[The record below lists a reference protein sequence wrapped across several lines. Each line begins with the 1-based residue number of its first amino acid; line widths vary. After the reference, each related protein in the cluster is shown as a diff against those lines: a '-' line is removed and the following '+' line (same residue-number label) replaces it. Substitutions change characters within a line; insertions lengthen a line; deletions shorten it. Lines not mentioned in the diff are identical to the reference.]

1 MSSAPSPVIDD
12 PVTPRRYSDRT
23 AAAIF
28 AGAAVIAGIVAA
40 VVWRLVVRLPSY
52 VVDPYGAAKIS
63 ERGLTEVFAGDAW
76 YVVLGALAGAGLGV
90 ATWRRFKAVG
100 WLCALLAAGLGLL
113 AGVVCWQLGQLL
125 GGTSFDERLA
135 TAKPG
140 DLVPIGLMLRSP
152 SALAV
157 WAFAA
162 VTPILLGSALGPDDE
177 AAPREPRNRRRGR
190 HVEGP
195 QAPQEVIDDLG
206 VVRTEEVRADE
217 AGSVRE

>member
-1 MSSAPSPVIDD
+1 MFGL
-12 PVTPRRYSDRT
+12 
-23 AAAIF
+23 AAL
-28 AGAAVIAGIVAA
+28 VVGIVAA
-40 VVWRLVVRLPSY
+40 VLWRLIVQLPSY
-52 VVDPYGAAKIS
+52 VVQPDGSATVT
-63 ERGLTEVFAGDAW
+63 ERALTEFFAADAW
-76 YVVLGALAGAGLGV
+76 YVVLGVVFGAVIGIF
-90 ATWRRFKAVG
+90 TWRRFKHLGWVSAFLAVG
-100 WLCALLAAGLGLL
+100 LGAL

-125 GGTSFDERLA
+125 GGASFDERLA

-177 AAPREPRNRRRGR
+177 AAPREPRNRRRGQ
-190 HVEGP
+190 VAE
-195 QAPQEVIDDLG
+195 PQEVVDELG
-206 VVRTEEVRADE
+206 VVRTEEVRTDE